1 MEAKMNVFNRIVVVL
16 LVLLL
21 LAGVILLA
29 VVPNQ
34 AVQSVERGLTGFG
47 TFLTGASE
55 SYYWLFMIAR
65 VLIVLAALFLFGWLL
80 WRELKR
86 NRPKAVKLTTEGG
99 SKATV
104 TTESVEKRLAWH
116 IDQLADVISVT
127 PVVSPAGRAVNVVV
141 NLETRPEIDVP
152 MKTDEVVGVV
162 REVITERMGL
172 QLGKVQV
179 HIKHA
184 PYQEEA

>member
-1 MEAKMNVFNRIVVVL
+1 MNVFNRIVVI
-16 LVLLL
+16 LLL
-21 LAGVILLA
+21 LALLAAVILLA
-29 VVPNQ
+29 VVPIQ
-34 AVQSVERGLTGFG
+34 AVQAVQRGLTGFG
-47 TFLTGASE
+47 TFLTRAGE
-55 SYYWLFMIAR
+55 SYYWLFMAAR
-65 VLIVLAALFLFGWLL
+65 ILITLAAVLLVGWLL

-86 NRPKAVKLTTEGG
+86 RRPKAVKLLTEGG

-116 IDQLADVISVT
+116 IDQLSDVISVA
-127 PVVSPAGRAVNVVV
+127 PVVSAAGRAVNVVV

-162 REVITERMGL
+162 REVVTERMGL

-179 HIKHA
+179 DIKHA
-184 PYQEEA
+184 PYREEA